1 MISEDTTCMVI
12 LMIQSQDK
20 LTTNTWIS
28 TDWDIYIS
36 TIESPDREK
45 SRGYYYNGNMRIE
58 DMPTGADHSRY
69 HLLVAN
75 IINLFCTIGGIAI
88 NGFDNCTYR
97 KTGIRECQ
105 PDLSYYCGDRARLAP
120 VGTSVIDLDEQATP
134 DLVIEIS
141 NTTINDDLGAKRLLY
156 EEMGVSEYW
165 IVDVQNTL
173 IYAFEIIDRGS
184 KRIDTS
190 LVLPNLSIATIT
202 AALNRS
208 KEQDQTQVGQWLMS
222 QFQG

>member
-1 MISEDTTCMVI
+1 MLQLQE
-12 LMIQSQDK
+12 K
-20 LTTNTWIS
+20 LTTNTWIKS
-28 TDWDIYIS
+28 DWDTYIS

-45 SRGYYYNGNMRIE
+45 NCGYYYNGYMRIE

-69 HLLVAN
+69 HLLMAN

-88 NGFDNCTYR
+88 NGFDNCSYR
-97 KTGIRECQ
+97 KIGIRECQ
-105 PDLSYYCGDRARLAP
+105 PDLSYYCGERAKLAP
-120 VGTSVIDLDEQATP
+120 VGTSVINLDEQATP

-156 EEMGVSEYW
+156 EEMGVAEYW

-190 LVLPNLSIATIT
+190 LVLPNLSIAIIT
-202 AALNRS
+202 EALNLS
-208 KEQDQTQVGQWLMS
+208 KESDQTQVGQWLMS

>member
-1 MISEDTTCMVI
+1 
-12 LMIQSQDK
+12 MIQLQEK
-20 LTTNTWIS
+20 LSTNIWMKA
-28 TDWDIYIS
+28 DWDTYVS

-45 SRGYYYNGNMRIE
+45 NRGYYYNGYMRIE

-69 HLLVAN
+69 HLLMAN

-120 VGTSVIDLDEQATP
+120 VGTSVINLDEQATP

-141 NTTINDDLGAKRLLY
+141 NTTIDDDLGTKRLLY
-156 EEMGVSEYW
+156 EEMGVSECW

-173 IYAFEIIDRGS
+173 IYAFEMIDRGS

-190 LVLPNLSIATIT
+190 LVLPNLSIATIVE
-202 AALNRS
+202 ALNRS
-208 KEQDQTQVGQWLMS
+208 KETDQTQIGKWLMS
-222 QFQG
+222 EFRS